1 MNEQEQIVNR
11 REHPAAKGFGW
22 LVTGVCLVGLGWL
35 GRGLMPTKGG
45 PGPDAA
51 AMAMMAGGGA
61 PLVTAE
67 VVGEASLNPP
77 AEFIGHVEPIRD
89 VDLRAQIDGYV
100 KAIHFKEGALVK
112 TGDLLFTIDAEQYEA
127 RVALRRAELAQSKA
141 ELDHAQSF
149 QKRLEASD
157 TRGITQ
163 NDLDAAR
170 SAVAQ
175 GLAAVQ
181 QSEANLRLAEID
193 LKHTRIQAPIE
204 GRIGRTVAN
213 VGDYVSPSI
222 GTLVRIVQTAPI
234 RVFFSVTDR
243 DYLRVRENIADEAI
257 QDTLRIRLRLP
268 TGTIADEVGVRDFE
282 NNEMSAETATLP
294 VRVRFDNAKGLLV
307 PNGYVTVLVDQP
319 QAKKY
324 PVVSQAALTADKE
337 GLFLYVVDKDGKAEV
352 RRVTCGTADDGRI
365 EILTGLTPGERVIVQ
380 GVLKVKPGQPVLTA
394 APVFAGAPKEEANK
408 E

>member
-1 MNEQEQIVNR
+1 M
-11 REHPAAKGFGW
+11 
-22 LVTGVCLVGLGWL
+22 
-35 GRGLMPTKGG
+35 
-45 PGPDAA
+45 
-51 AMAMMAGGGA
+51 
-61 PLVTAE
+61 
-67 VVGEASLNPP
+67 
-77 AEFIGHVEPIRD
+77 
-89 VDLRAQIDGYV
+89 
-100 KAIHFKEGALVK
+100 VK

-222 GTLVRIVQTAPI
+222 DTLVRIVQTAPI

-268 TGTIADEVGVRDFE
+268 TGMIADEVGVRDFE

-394 APVFAGAPKEEANK
+394 APVLAGAPKEEANK